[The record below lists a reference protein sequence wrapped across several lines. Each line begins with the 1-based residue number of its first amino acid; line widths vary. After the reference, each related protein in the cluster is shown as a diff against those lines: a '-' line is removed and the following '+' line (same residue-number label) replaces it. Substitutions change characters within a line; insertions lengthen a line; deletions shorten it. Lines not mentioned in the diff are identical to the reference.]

1 MGKRTKRPLRVGVIG
16 CGNMGK
22 NHIKIYS
29 QIPEVKLVGVA
40 DINKQLV
47 KSIAEKYNTVAYTDY
62 RELIEKDLDIV
73 SVVVPTTLHKK
84 ISIDAL
90 EKGINVLVEKPIA
103 GTVKDALEIVR
114 KAKEKNKKLLVGHI
128 ERFNPAVLKLKEII
142 NQGILGE
149 IASISCKRVGP
160 FTPRNYDV
168 GVILDLGTHDIDIIS
183 FLYNEKVKEVYAIA
197 GSEFHSFEDH
207 ASLMLRF
214 RNGNAGVIETNWLTP
229 HKVRKLTVVGLEGVA
244 TLDFIEQKITLQDK
258 FWEREA
264 KVEYREPLYNELKH
278 FIEVVQ
284 GEKELQFSPYES
296 IHALEV
302 ALSAIE
308 SYKKSKVIKIKG
320 NYE

>member
-1 MGKRTKRPLRVGVIG
+1 MGKRTKRPLKVGVIG

-22 NHIKIYS
+22 NHIKVYS
-29 QIPEVKLVGVA
+29 QIPEVELVGIA
-40 DINKQLV
+40 DINKDLV
-47 KSIAEKYNTVAYTDY
+47 KALAQKYNTTPYTDY
-62 RELIEKDLDIV
+62 KKLLERELDIV

-84 ISIDAL
+84 ISLDAL
-90 EKGINVLVEKPIA
+90 EAGTNVLVEKPIA
-103 GTVKDALEIVR
+103 GRVKDALEIVK
-114 KAKEKNKKLLVGHI
+114 KAEQKNKKILVGHI
-128 ERFNPAVLKLKEII
+128 ERFNPAVLKLKNII
-142 NQGILGE
+142 DEGILGE

-183 FLYNEKVKEVYAIA
+183 FLYNERVKEVYAIA

-244 TLDFIEQKITLQDK
+244 TLDFLEQRITLQDK
-258 FWEREA
+258 QWEREA
-264 KVEYREPLYNELKH
+264 KVEYQEPLYNELKH
-278 FIEVVQ
+278 FIRVVQ
-284 GEKELQFSPYES
+284 GKEKLQFSPYES

-308 SYKKSKVIKIKG
+308 SYKKSKVVKIKN